1 MHIHADIIETT
12 AVATDVEVR
21 SINTPNTRLPE
32 IQLLSNGHYQVM
44 ITNSG
49 GGYSR
54 WKNIAVTRWRE
65 DATKD
70 DLGIFCYI
78 KDVNS
83 GKFWSNTHQPTLQTA
98 RNYEAIFS
106 QGHVEFRRN
115 DFGIDTKTEIVISPE
130 DDTEL
135 RRIKITNKTQSAKV
149 LDITSYAEVVMAT
162 QASDE
167 AHPAFSNLFVQT
179 EIMS

>member
-1 MHIHADIIETT
+1 MHVMDAATNGGIHALSPVQRMELPAEHVDAQSILREALQRLKDKVRETSATT
-12 AVATDVEVR
+12 ACSKAFPAASQPNLGYPLHLQFTHRKTNAIAADVQVR
-21 SINTPNTRLPE
+21 NINTPNTRLPE
-32 IQLLSNGHYQVM
+32 IQLLGNGHYHVM

-83 GKFWSNTHQPTLQTA
+83 GKFWSNTHQPTLQSA
-98 RNYEAIFS
+98 KNYEAIFYKDMLN
-106 QGHVEFRRN
+106 F
-115 DFGIDTKTEIVISPE
+115 
-130 DDTEL
+130 
-135 RRIKITNKTQSAKV
+135 
-149 LDITSYAEVVMAT
+149 
-162 QASDE
+162 
-167 AHPAFSNLFVQT
+167 
-179 EIMS
+179 